1 MELKSKQYSL
11 LHNPRCKKSREGLE
25 FLKSKRIEFD
35 TILYLKNKL
44 SKREIEILIDKSGL
58 KPINLIRKQE
68 KIWKEL
74 FEPKLLS
81 KNEIIQAIFDYPKLM
96 QRPFF
101 ISKTKAILANPPE
114 ECLKILLH

>member
-35 TILYLKNKL
+35 TILYLNNKL

-68 KIWKEL
+68 KFGKNCLNPNYYQKMKL
-74 FEPKLLS
+74 FKLYL
-81 KNEIIQAIFDYPKLM
+81 IIL
-96 QRPFF
+96 
-101 ISKTKAILANPPE
+101 N
-114 ECLKILLH
+114 